1 MIFNL
6 SAILSTYFK
15 SRCILHLSEQ
25 KDLSPEQG
33 ALDSLRQGDRF
44 PINVCKSVLH
54 LTRSASKY
62 QLFQLPANQINNMKK
77 NNIKE
82 KRNEINLI

>member
-25 KDLSPEQG
+25 KDLSLEQG

-44 PINVCKSVLH
+44 PISVCKSVLH
-54 LTRSASKY
+54 LTRSASNISYFSY
-62 QLFQLPANQINNMKK
+62 QQI
-77 NNIKE
+77 
-82 KRNEINLI
+82 RLTT